1 VIVLLQSAQPGAPVL
16 YGARLSGIDPR
27 SGRFTTG
34 TPEMGL
40 TAIAA
45 VLLAR
50 SYGLAADCFGP
61 TSCSRVIDAQFG
73 WQHAVNAS
81 LGLLARPRFLSGLAD
96 MQSASGTNPESAV
109 IDDEI
114 IGDLRY
120 ARAPRAVDA
129 AALDVAV
136 MVEGAL
142 RGGYLGTKHTR
153 RFLRAELRRPSV
165 AFVGERREWAE
176 TGHAS
181 VVDAASERVAAIMA
195 NEPLGLSEAQMQ
207 EFGEVIARA
216 AADAGLSEWP
226 APAAVLAACRDVRA

>member
-1 VIVLLQSAQPGAPVL
+1 MSLA
-16 YGARLSGIDPR
+16 
-27 SGRFTTG
+27 
-34 TPEMGL
+34 
-40 TAIAA
+40 AIAA

-73 WQHAVNAS
+73 WQHAVNAA
-81 LGLLARPRFLSGLAD
+81 LGLVARPRFLSGLSD
-96 MQSASGTNPESAV
+96 MQSASGTSAEAAV
-109 IDDEI
+109 LDDEI

-120 ARAPRAVDA
+120 ARAGRSFDA
-129 AALDVAV
+129 ETLDVEA

-176 TGHAS
+176 TEHES

-195 NEPLGLSEAQMQ
+195 DGPLGLSEAQTQ
-207 EFGEVIARA
+207 EFGEVIGRA
-216 AADAGLSEWP
+216 AAEAGLSEWP
-226 APAAVLAACRDVRA
+226 PPADVVAGCRDVRS

>member
-1 VIVLLQSAQPGAPVL
+1 ML

-27 SGRFTTG
+27 SGRFTSG
-34 TPEMGL
+34 TPEMSL

-81 LGLLARPRFLSGLAD
+81 LGLLPRPRFLSGLSD
-96 MQSASGTNPESAV
+96 MQSASGTNHEAAV
-109 IDDEI
+109 LDDEI

-120 ARAPRAVDA
+120 ARAGRFFDAETLDVDA
-129 AALDVAV
+129 

-153 RFLRAELRRPSV
+153 RFLRTELRGPGV

-176 TGHAS
+176 SGHAS

-195 NEPLGLSEAQMQ
+195 QEPLGLSDDLALEL
-207 EFGEVIARA
+207 GDVIGRA
-216 AADAGLSEWP
+216 SADAGVSAAP
-226 APAAVLAACRDVRA
+226 APAAVLESCRDVRS